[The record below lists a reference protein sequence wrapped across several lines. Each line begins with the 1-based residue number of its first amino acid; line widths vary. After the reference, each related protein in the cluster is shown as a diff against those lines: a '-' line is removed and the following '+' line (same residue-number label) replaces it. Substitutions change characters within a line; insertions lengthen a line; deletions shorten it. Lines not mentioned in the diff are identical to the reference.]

1 MSDDSKNGDFSEIV
15 HTPEEQAAFDERVD
29 VLRGMTSL
37 TNDEFTTEMEEEK
50 EDISRQGSSGTTSE
64 EYDEIQD
71 RRKHRLRRLIWLGGL
86 LMGLIIALIVIL
98 ALWGQ
103 QDRDYTADLMGRES
117 AAVEDIAPPVPAATP
132 AEVLPPEVFTYT
144 CADCGDTKVTQV
156 PLDLNPDARY
166 QFAYE
171 SDGTRIAILSVVDA
185 QGYDAMAQALDA
197 EYAKATE
204 AGERVTAPK
213 VLDDVADG
221 AIVYGTT
228 AIFKNG
234 NDMGLLSSMAKQD
247 AAGDESVTITTE
259 ELERLARI
267 AAPRMVGSTP

>member
-1 MSDDSKNGDFSEIV
+1 MSDDSKDGDFSEIV

-29 VLRGMTSL
+29 IIRGMMSL
-37 TNDEFTTEMEEEK
+37 TNDEFTAEMEEEK
-50 EDISRQGSSGTTSE
+50 EDISRQGSSRTTSE

-103 QDRDYTADLMGRES
+103 QDRDYTADLIGRES

-204 AGERVTAPK
+204 AGERVATPK

-221 AIVYGTT
+221 AMVYGTT

-234 NDMGLLSSMAKQD
+234 NNMGLLSSMAKQD

>member
-1 MSDDSKNGDFSEIV
+1 MSDDSKDGDFSEIV

-29 VLRGMTSL
+29 IIRGMMSL
-37 TNDEFTTEMEEEK
+37 TNDEFTAEMEEEK
-50 EDISRQGSSGTTSE
+50 EDISRQGSSRTTSE

-103 QDRDYTADLMGRES
+103 QDRDYTADLIGRES

-204 AGERVTAPK
+204 AGERVAAPK

-221 AIVYGTT
+221 AMVYGTT

-234 NDMGLLSSMAKQD
+234 NNMGLLSSMAKQD